1 MPNPDLVTES
11 NTFRAGNDT
20 RDTSAASAL
29 SRELWGAMGAVGKG
43 LGSNDS
49 TLAMG
54 AKLVGGAA
62 SDAASQNR
70 GDREIDGNKKPMTQ
84 PPFTIEQRENGNR
97 LNNGH
102 KHHREDMCIDLTIN
116 IDLGSSKSHQGFNP
130 GDKLPHG
137 DIRPTYQPSWP
148 RPTGHE
154 RVPSNSKI
162 DQGYGQY
169 LEKLE
174 DKAK

>member
-11 NTFRAGNDT
+11 STFRAGNDN
-20 RDTSAASAL
+20 RDTGAASAL

-43 LGSNDS
+43 LSSNDS

-62 SDAASQNR
+62 SDSASKDR
-70 GDREIDGNKKPMTQ
+70 SDREIDGNKKPMTH
-84 PPFTIEQRENGNR
+84 PPFNQEQLENGNR
-97 LNNGH
+97 LNNGPN
-102 KHHREDMCIDLTIN
+102 HHREDMCIDLTIN
-116 IDLGSSKSHQGFNP
+116 IDLGSPKRHHGFNP
-130 GDKLPHG
+130 DPKLSYGDV
-137 DIRPTYQPSWP
+137 RPTTQPKWP

-154 RVPSNSKI
+154 RVPSSSKI
-162 DQGYGQY
+162 DQEYGQY

-174 DKAK
+174 DKTK

>member
-54 AKLVGGAA
+54 AKLVGSAA
-62 SDAASQNR
+62 SEASKNNS
-70 GDREIDGNKKPMTQ
+70 DKEIDGNKKPMTH
-84 PPFTIEQRENGNR
+84 PPFVIDQFDNGYHH
-97 LNNGH
+97 NGP
-102 KHHREDMCIDLTIN
+102 KRPKDDLCIDLTIS
-116 IDLGSSKSHQGFNP
+116 IDMGASTSHRGFNP
-130 GDKLPHG
+130 GDNLPHG
-137 DIRPTYQPSWP
+137 DIRPTSQPSWP

-162 DQGYGQY
+162 DQDYGQY
-169 LEKLE
+169 LQKLE
-174 DKAK
+174 DKTK

>member
-11 NTFRAGNDT
+11 STFRAGNDN

-43 LGSNDS
+43 LAGNDS

-54 AKLVGGAA
+54 AKLAGGAA
-62 SDAASQNR
+62 SEALKNNSDK
-70 GDREIDGNKKPMTQ
+70 EIDGNKKPMTQ

-97 LNNGH
+97 L
-102 KHHREDMCIDLTIN
+102 HHGPKPQREDMCIDLTIN

-130 GDKLPHG
+130 ADKLPHG
-137 DIRPTYQPSWP
+137 DIRPTTQPAWTV
-148 RPTGHE
+148 PTGRE

-162 DQGYGQY
+162 DQEYGQY

-174 DKAK
+174 DKSK